1 MVKGVT
7 KKKAKKPKLTAAERA
22 RAKLQNDHRSDIRG
36 IFTGSG
42 FRRMSGIAD
51 KQFTFDGQ
59 TADVDDIFIFEN
71 LIVVAEYTCTKSSE
85 IGSHLKPK
93 KIIFDKILADPN
105 AFTDFISNTFPD
117 CAGQFP
123 IGYHKSQTKLKIVY
137 CSRFDFDSH
146 YKTNVPGPIYFDY
159 SAVRYFKDLVAAIK
173 RSSRYEIIQFLK
185 IQLSDIGKNGKI
197 NVSDGSQD
205 YPGLILPEA
214 HSNFKDGHKIVSFY
228 TDPEALL
235 RTAYVLRKDGWRES
249 PTLYQRRISKTK
261 IDRIRAYLKREERV
275 FVNNI
280 IVTLPPDVK
289 PLNPDKT
296 TVHPSKLNDTAPVL
310 IRLPDRAN
318 SVGVIDGQHRIFAYH
333 ETRDDDAKIAK
344 LRQQQNLL
352 VTGIIF
358 PEGFTPAEQEH
369 FEAKLFLEINDN
381 QTKVLPNIRQ
391 AIQVVLEPYSV
402 VSIAARVLSGLSKFG
417 PLSGEIQQYYF
428 DTNKLKTGSIVNYG
442 LASLVKTSGTDS
454 LFSIW
459 SHAEKE
465 GVVSATNAT
474 ALEEYISFC
483 VSTINLVLA
492 AIRKNIPAER
502 WTTERKVE
510 GRVLSTVAVNSFL
523 IVTRMLVEKNVLL
536 TEQALGLAFKGIA
549 DFDFGEFRSSQY
561 ARMAEKIIKTH
572 F

>member
-1 MVKGVT
+1 MAKGGT
-7 KKKAKKPKLTAAERA
+7 KKRAKKPKLTAAERA
-22 RAKLQNDHRSDIRG
+22 RAKLQNDHRSDVRG

-59 TADVDDIFIFEN
+59 MADVDDIFVLEN
-71 LIVVAEYTCTKSSE
+71 LIVIAEYTCTKSSE

-93 KIIFDKILADPN
+93 KIIFDKILSDPN
-105 AFTDFISNTFPD
+105 AFSDFISNKFPD
-117 CAGQFP
+117 CASQFP
-123 IGYHKSQTKLKIVY
+123 IGYHKSQIILKIVY
-137 CSRFDFDSH
+137 CSRFDFDRH
-146 YKTNVPGPIYFDY
+146 YKDNVPGPIYFDY
-159 SAVRYFKDLVAAIK
+159 SSVRYFKDLVSSIK
-173 RSSRYEIIQFLK
+173 RSSRYELIHFLQFP
-185 IQLSDIGKNGKI
+185 LSAVGKNGKI

-214 HSNFKDGHKIVSFY
+214 HSNFKDGHKIVTFY

-249 PTLYQRRISKTK
+249 PTLYQRRISKAK
-261 IDRIRAYLKREERV
+261 IDKIRAYLKREERV

-280 IVTLPPDVK
+280 IVTLPSDVK

-310 IRLPDRAN
+310 IQLPDRPN

-333 ETRDDDAKIAK
+333 ETREDDAKIAK

-358 PEGFTPAEQEH
+358 PEGLTPAEQEH
-369 FEAKLFLEINDN
+369 FEAQLFLEINDN
-381 QTKVLPNIRQ
+381 QTKVLPSIRQ

-402 VSIAARVLSGLSKFG
+402 VSIAARVLGGLSKSG

-442 LASLVKTSGTDS
+442 LVSLVKTSGSDS

-459 SHAEKE
+459 AHPEKE
-465 GVVSATNAT
+465 GVALGTNAS

-483 VSTINLVLA
+483 VSTINLVLT
-492 AIRKNIPAER
+492 AIRKNIPSER
-502 WTTERKVE
+502 WTTDRKIE

-523 IVTRMLVEKNVLL
+523 IATRILVEKRVLL
-536 TEQALGLAFKGIA
+536 TEQILGLAFKGIA
-549 DFDFGEFRSSQY
+549 DFKFGEYRSSQY
-561 ARMAEKIIKTH
+561 ARMAEKIVETY